1 MEAIVLAGGFGTR
14 LRALVPDTPKPMAP
28 VAGKP
33 FLEILLQ
40 ALAQKGF
47 TRVVL
52 SLGFLAH
59 KVSGHFGARFAGMD
73 LHYVVEDQPLGTG
86 GAVRLALASCTQDH
100 VFVFNGDTFLD
111 LEAHAVEA
119 AWQTD
124 KRPII
129 VARQVPDTARYGRL
143 LTQADR
149 VSGFAEKGT
158 TGPGLINAGCY
169 VFAPDQLDSFALH
182 HNFSLEADY
191 LAHAVQTMAFQ
202 AFVTQGLFIDIGV
215 PDDYLRAQTMLA
227 HIAVAGTTP

>member
-59 KVSGHFGARFAGMD
+59 KVTEHFGARFAGMD
-73 LHYVVEDQPLGTG
+73 LHYVIEDQPLGTG
-86 GAVRLALASCTQDH
+86 GAVRLALASCSQDH
-100 VFVFNGDTFLD
+100 VFVLNGDTFLD

-119 AWQTD
+119 EWQTD

-129 VARQVPDTARYGRL
+129 VARQVPDTSRYDRL
-143 LTQADR
+143 LTDADR
-149 VSGFAEKGT
+149 VSGFAEKGAR
-158 TGPGLINAGCY
+158 GPGLINAGCY
-169 VFAPDQLDSFALH
+169 VFARDQLDSFALH

-191 LAHAVQTMAFQ
+191 LAHAVQTTTFKT
-202 AFVTQGLFIDIGV
+202 FVTQGLFIDIGV
-215 PDDYLRAQTMLA
+215 PEDYRMAQTMLA
-227 HIAVAGTTP
+227 HLSF